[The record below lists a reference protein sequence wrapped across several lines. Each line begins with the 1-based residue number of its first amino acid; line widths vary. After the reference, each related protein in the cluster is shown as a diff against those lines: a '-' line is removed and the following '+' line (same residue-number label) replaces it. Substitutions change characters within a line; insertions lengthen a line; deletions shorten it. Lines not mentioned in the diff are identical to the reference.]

1 VGEGNEFHRNLEE
14 ILLAISAKY
23 RLRKEENLQFYQ
35 AILQQFHT
43 FRGQE
48 NIDIQDAWVLD
59 FGAGN
64 LLMVLAS
71 IDSVIKF
78 DTHIAPMIST
88 HKNDHLLCLLETAA
102 DFPETLI
109 TPKTL
114 RDKFVGL
121 FSPSAAMSGMP
132 GKFSEKYHCLSAD
145 EERLQLVIKKEL
157 PRYLATIRHISL
169 EFFGHSCLV
178 QVNSSLIRKKETLQ
192 LIEASVQLSSMLGAK

>member
-1 VGEGNEFHRNLEE
+1 MGEGNEFHRNLEE
-14 ILLAISAKY
+14 ILLVISAKY

-59 FGAGN
+59 FGSGN
-64 LLMVLAS
+64 LLMVLVS
-71 IDSVIKF
+71 IDTTLKF
-78 DTHIAPMIST
+78 DTHIAPMVST

-121 FSPSAAMSGMP
+121 FSPSTGIPGMP
-132 GKFSEKYHCLSAD
+132 GKFLEKYHCLSAD
-145 EERLQLVIKKEL
+145 EERLQLVMKKEL
-157 PRYLATIRHISL
+157 PLYLATIGHISL
-169 EFFGHSCLV
+169 EFFGQSCLV
-178 QVNSSLIRKKETLQ
+178 QADSSLIRKKETLH
-192 LIEASVQLSSMLGAK
+192 LIEAGVSLSSMLAK

>member
-1 VGEGNEFHRNLEE
+1 MGEENEFHRNLEE
-14 ILLAISAKY
+14 ILSVISAKY
-23 RLRKEENLQFYQ
+23 HLRKEVNLQFYQ

-59 FGAGN
+59 FGIGD
-64 LLMVLAS
+64 LLMVLVS

-88 HKNDHLLCLLETAA
+88 HKNDHLLCLLETAD

-121 FSPSAAMSGMP
+121 FSPSTGIPAIAGR
-132 GKFSEKYHCLSAD
+132 FSEKYSCLSAD
-145 EERLQLVIKKEL
+145 NERLRLVMKKEL
-157 PRYLATIRHISL
+157 PIYLSTIRHISL
-169 EFFGHSCLV
+169 EFFGHSCLL
-178 QVNSSLIRKKETLQ
+178 QVNSSLIRKKETMR
-192 LIEASVQLSSMLGAK
+192 LIEVGVHLSRMLGK